1 MLVAP
6 KMVTHFPLPMANFE
20 YYGGNLA
27 IFHDMIDKFN
37 AVMHIVLQYCIDV
50 TKIMTLC
57 TQFSKLAGD
66 VLLPSGL
73 SKLLL
78 TQEECWEFF
87 AENMA
92 PLLHRHLQL

>member
-37 AVMHIVLQYCIDV
+37 AAIHTIL
-50 TKIMTLC
+50 
-57 TQFSKLAGD
+57 
-66 VLLPSGL
+66 
-73 SKLLL
+73 
-78 TQEECWEFF
+78 
-87 AENMA
+87 
-92 PLLHRHLQL
+92 